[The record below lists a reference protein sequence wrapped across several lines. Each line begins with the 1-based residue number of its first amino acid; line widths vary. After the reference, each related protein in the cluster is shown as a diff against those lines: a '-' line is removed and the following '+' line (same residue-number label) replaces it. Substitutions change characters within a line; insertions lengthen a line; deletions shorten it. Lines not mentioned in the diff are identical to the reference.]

1 MVDFINAVELKA
13 EIHHCVRGGGELAVL
28 DIREHGQYGQGHPF
42 LAVSCPYSVL
52 EQKAPILVPR
62 YSAPVVVYDD
72 NDNLAIRA
80 ADALA
85 RVGYVDIRILE
96 GGASAWE
103 AAGFTLY
110 QGVNVPSKTF
120 GELVEHFC
128 HTPAITASELHEMQM
143 RGDNLILL
151 DGRTVEEYSNFNI
164 PGGIS
169 CPNAEL
175 PLRFDALVDDPATT
189 VVINC
194 AGRTRSIIGAQTLID
209 FGVTQKVLA
218 LENGTQGWALADLEL
233 EKGADRFA
241 PEELSEAMLEAAKA
255 RAQRLATDHD
265 IAFVDYSMLTTWL
278 QDNGRTTYLIDV
290 RSRAEFESGHIP
302 GACHVPGGQL
312 VQATDLAVGVLGGRI
327 VICDDNEVRAIMAGH
342 WLKQMGRDVYV
353 LRGGLEGHTIE
364 KGLVNFDLNRSIAP
378 DLAEVSVDDAYAG
391 HCLDEFVVVDLR
403 TSQSYRNGHLAGA
416 IWCLRPQVPKFVEQ
430 FVGRSVL
437 LVADDNFAARL
448 MALDMYECGVDQ
460 VSILSGGMKAWLDA
474 GYAVES
480 SPDVPSDAE
489 GVDYLFFTGQRHIGN
504 KEHMRQYLE
513 WEIGLIG
520 QLDTEERGSFKLSGS

>member
-1 MVDFINAVELKA
+1 MVNFINAVELKS
-13 EIHHCVRGGGELAVL
+13 EIHLCARGGGELAVL

-72 NDNLAIRA
+72 NDNLALRA

-151 DGRTVEEYSNFNI
+151 DGRTAEEYSNFNI

-218 LENGTQGWALADLEL
+218 LENGTQGWALADLE
-233 EKGADRFA
+233 
-241 PEELSEAMLEAAKA
+241 
-255 RAQRLATDHD
+255 
-265 IAFVDYSMLTTWL
+265 
-278 QDNGRTTYLIDV
+278 
-290 RSRAEFESGHIP
+290 
-302 GACHVPGGQL
+302 
-312 VQATDLAVGVLGGRI
+312 
-327 VICDDNEVRAIMAGH
+327 
-342 WLKQMGRDVYV
+342 
-353 LRGGLEGHTIE
+353 
-364 KGLVNFDLNRSIAP
+364 
-378 DLAEVSVDDAYAG
+378 
-391 HCLDEFVVVDLR
+391 
-403 TSQSYRNGHLAGA
+403 
-416 IWCLRPQVPKFVEQ
+416 
-430 FVGRSVL
+430 
-437 LVADDNFAARL
+437 
-448 MALDMYECGVDQ
+448 
-460 VSILSGGMKAWLDA
+460 
-474 GYAVES
+474 
-480 SPDVPSDAE
+480 
-489 GVDYLFFTGQRHIGN
+489 
-504 KEHMRQYLE
+504 
-513 WEIGLIG
+513 
-520 QLDTEERGSFKLSGS
+520 